1 MSDKPSWSETPNI
14 VFELMPHLSGAQ
26 FKILMLICRKTYGY
40 HEESAR
46 IDYNEFMDTTGLTK
60 QSVHEAVNWLA
71 DEAGIIKR
79 QESGK
84 SRSYSFD
91 YEGTVSFLKNGLKI
105 RPETGQKE
113 PVEKVDRSKNQTDT
127 GMKTR
132 PIPVKKVDRST
143 PVQTKKQK
151 TKLLSSDEESAK
163 ANRKIE
169 KLKKP
174 KESPE
179 ATEKRRAL
187 LAAWLQVSGAKNYS
201 HAQVNAGIAQLE
213 RAGVCPDELVACHD
227 WMKEDPYWS
236 LKTIYPQSILKKLD
250 EYHRWLERKAN
261 TYGAGL
267 RAGTGGNASGATY
280 NANGR
285 PQPGQGTQ
293 NATRAG
299 GAPGGLAAS
308 NGASPGGSLSETERK
323 RQFELANTKLT
334 AQLVNKRIDDA
345 EYQRQYASL
354 RSTYG
359 LSNLPGS
366 RTLSPS

>member
-1 MSDKPSWSETPNI
+1 MSIECVRAVLQFSEQKGNARLLLLAIAEHADKDGVSYPGNECLRAETNMSERQ
-14 VFELMPHLSGAQ
+14 VQ
-26 FKILMLICRKTYGY
+26 RLIA
-40 HEESAR
+40 H
-46 IDYNEFMDTTGLTK
+46 
-60 QSVHEAVNWLA
+60 LA
-71 DEAGIIKR
+71 DKGEIEILQPGNGRGIKR
-79 QESGK
+79 IMRVAVLDK
-84 SRSYSFD
+84 SKKGDINTSPFSA
-91 YEGTVSFLKNGLKI
+91 NG
-105 RPETGQKE
+105 
-113 PVEKVDRSKNQTDT
+113 VEKRVTFSQKKGDILSRKGDIFEQKGDIAVSPEPYNQLQPTT
-127 GMKTR
+127 EPTTL
-132 PIPVKKVDRST
+132 P
-143 PVQTKKQK
+143 
-151 TKLLSSDEESAK
+151 LSAAFAENPKRKARKAK
-163 ANRKIE
+163 A
-169 KLKKP
+169 P
-174 KESPE
+174 ESPE
-179 ATEKRRAL
+179 VLDRRRKL
-187 LAAWLQVSGAKNYS
+187 KDAWLNVSQSKHHNN
-201 HAQVNAGIAQLE
+201 AQVNMGIKQLDD
-213 RAGVCPDELVACHD
+213 AAVSPDELIECHD
-227 WMKEDPYWS
+227 WMKEEPYWS

-280 NANGR
+280 SANGR
-285 PQPGQGTQ
+285 PQPGQSTQ

-299 GAPGGLAAS
+299 GATGGLAAS